1 MHMRWHSAWTDAR
14 RQSLRDLLRT
24 AGAFL
29 SSSGADVA
37 EGHNLEKIAREAVSE
52 GCADEEMDAETQM
65 AR

>member
-1 MHMRWHSAWTDAR
+1 MQEHLAWIVPS
-14 RQSLRDLLRT
+14 QSLDPLRS

-29 SSSGADVA
+29 SSSGGDVA